1 MKTTIIIP
9 SLNPDSKLEAVV
21 GGLVEAGYEDIVIVN
36 DGSDEEH
43 LEPFKRLEKLEQC
56 TVLTHEVNK
65 GKGRAL
71 KTAFSYILENR
82 RNIAGVITVDGDNQH
97 KVPDIKACEKLML
110 EKRTQLFLAAEI
122 FQERMFLLE
131 ADLETNLQA
140 LPLRWLVE

>member
-36 DGSDEEH
+36 DGSDESH

-71 KTAFSYILENR
+71 KR
-82 RNIAGVITVDGDNQH
+82 
-97 KVPDIKACEKLML
+97 CC
-110 EKRTQLFLAAEI
+110 
-122 FQERMFLLE
+122 
-131 ADLETNLQA
+131 
-140 LPLRWLVE
+140 